1 MELYDLIRIKKT
13 GETGQIVEIYH
24 VKETGEV
31 SQYLVEKDEQYMDGE
46 NDILLLYPDEIEKRN

>member
-24 VKETGEV
+24 DKETGEV

-46 NDILLLYPDEIEKRN
+46 NDILCMRPDEIEPK